1 MNKSLQD
8 LKLSLLNAAHVQ
20 LDTRWDYNN
29 VISPFT
35 RMYLVKNGSG
45 KVFHHQQQFH
55 LQQGFLYL
63 VPSFTYS
70 RYQCDSY
77 MEQYYVHFLEDA
89 GNGLSVYNVE
99 SFMYERKASVL
110 EHQLFERL
118 LEINPNRGI
127 ERSDPKTYDNRA
139 FTQKLLQ
146 LNHTVHRKVLIE
158 TQGILKILLS
168 GFIKEEISAESL
180 KPINSKRMAD
190 VLFYISEHLAENL
203 NVQQLADY
211 CHLNSDYF
219 SRIFKEQ
226 IMMRP
231 LDYIQNKRIE
241 RAQLLLA
248 TTNHS
253 LQEIASLVGLQNISY
268 FNRLFMRISGQTPSA
283 YRKAYWSI

>member
-8 LKLSLLNAAHVQ
+8 LKLSLLNAAPVQ
-20 LDTRWDYNN
+20 LDERWDYDN

-35 RMYLVKNGSG
+35 RLYLLKKGSG
-45 KVFHHQQQFH
+45 RVFHHQQTFD
-55 LQQGFLYL
+55 LREGYLYL

-70 RYQCDSY
+70 RYKCEDF
-77 MEQYYVHFLEDA
+77 MEQYYVHFLEEV
-89 GNGLSVYNVE
+89 GNGLSIYSLEN
-99 SFMYERKASVL
+99 FLYERPASPL
-110 EHQLFERL
+110 EEQLFARL

-146 LNHTVHRKVLIE
+146 LNQSIQNKTLIE

-168 GFIKEEISAESL
+168 GFIKEENTARIA
-180 KPINSKRMAD
+180 KPVPSKRIAT
-190 VLFYISEHLAENL
+190 VLHHISEHLSENIT
-203 NVQQLADY
+203 VQQLANY
-211 CHLNSDYF
+211 CHLNTDYF
-219 SRIFKEQ
+219 SRIFREQ
-226 IMMRP
+226 FKLRP
-231 LDYIQNKRIE
+231 LEYIQNKRIE

-253 LQEIASLVGLQNISY
+253 LQEIASLVGLHNISY
-268 FNRLFMRISGQTPSA
+268 FNRLFMRVAGQTPSS